1 MGLFILR
8 RNRWRAFIL
17 LGELVVCVT
26 LACLDEYLGD
36 THKRFLLKE
45 NDVKLP
51 APLALAAGRYGDN
64 LKGRNIYCGCIMQW
78 ILHSVPKK

>member
-26 LACLDEYLGD
+26 LACLDEYRD
-36 THKRFLLKE
+36 TQTLPFKKRCKTFQRRWLLAQ
-45 NDVKLP
+45 V
-51 APLALAAGRYGDN
+51 
-64 LKGRNIYCGCIMQW
+64 
-78 ILHSVPKK
+78 